1 MSNYFPTPLVVALL
15 VISVALPVWA
25 LVTKPAHA
33 DRQGDQWRIRN
44 ACLHHHNVQDV
55 ESYNGQEGWTTGWIV
70 VCKDGVVLKLSAD

>member
-1 MSNYFPTPLVVALL
+1 MSNYFPTPLAIALVVIA
-15 VISVALPVWA
+15 VALPVWA

-33 DRQGDQWRIRN
+33 DRQGDQWRIRE

-55 ESYNGQEGWTTGWIV
+55 ESDNFGYGYTGVWIV